1 MSTTAI
7 VIAVLL
13 ASIVGMIVGYI
24 IGRDAGRTEGRALGH
39 DEQWV
44 ADFMAAAK
52 RDSER
57 RDARGR
63 FKAKAKLPGEWNE
76 GSAP

>member
-7 VIAVLL
+7 VITVLL
-13 ASIVGMIVGYI
+13 ASIVGMVVGYI
-24 IGRDAGRTEGRALGH
+24 IGRDAGRTEGR

-52 RDSER
+52 RDTER

-63 FKAKAKLPGEWNE
+63 FKAKAAL
-76 GSAP
+76 